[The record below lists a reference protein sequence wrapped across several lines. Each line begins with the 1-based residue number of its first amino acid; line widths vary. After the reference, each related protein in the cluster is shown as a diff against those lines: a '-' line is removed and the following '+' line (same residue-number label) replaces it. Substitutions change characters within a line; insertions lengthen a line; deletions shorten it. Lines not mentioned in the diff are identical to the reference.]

1 MKLISEILL
10 SIVLA
15 LGTSTLPAD
24 SFDPQLLQSF
34 GDVEYHELKA
44 TKLERSFHIFVDL
57 PEDYRKSGATYPTVY
72 LLDGGNTFPL
82 MAAYHHYLRFGDEA
96 LPVIL
101 VGISYAADTFK
112 EGNYRSTDF
121 TAPSEERDFWGGA
134 PVFQGILRDELLPL
148 IENTYR
154 ADPTKRVIFGHSLGG
169 QFVLYTAL
177 THPKLFYG
185 HIASNP
191 ALHRN
196 LPFFLEWQ
204 GKTDSPVNVSRL
216 FVASG
221 ELDNARF
228 REPTLNWISHW
239 QAETARPWILETRTL
254 AGQTHLS
261 AVPESFRQ
269 GLGWVFSDTNN
280 LELSN
285 E

>member
-1 MKLISEILL
+1 MCMKLISEILL

-15 LGTSTLPAD
+15 TGASTLQAD
-24 SFDPQLLQSF
+24 SFDPHLLQSL
-34 GDVEYHELKA
+34 GEVEYHELETA
-44 TKLERSFHIFVDL
+44 KLERSFHIFVDL
-57 PEDYRKSGATYPTVY
+57 PEDYRKSDASYPTVY

-96 LPVIL
+96 PPVIL

-121 TAPSEERDFWGGA
+121 TAPSQERDFWGGA
-134 PVFQGILRDELLPL
+134 PVFLGVLRDELLPL
-148 IENTYR
+148 IEGTYR

-177 THPKLFYG
+177 THPQLFYG

-196 LPFFLEWQ
+196 LSFFLEWQ
-204 GKTDSPVNVSRL
+204 GKTKRPVNNSRL
-216 FVASG
+216 FVTSG
-221 ELDNARF
+221 ELEDQRF
-228 REPTLNWISHW
+228 REPALKWINHW
-239 QAETARPWILETRTL
+239 QAETSRPWILETRIL
-254 AGQTHLS
+254 ADQTHLS

-269 GLGWVFSDTNN
+269 GLDWLFSDT
-280 LELSN
+280 LSA